1 MKLYSLK
8 GIYETYGISVP
19 MLKKLIYNKQIA
31 VTKVGN
37 KNFIMDDTI
46 EEYIT
51 KNTKEATNV

>member
-19 MLKKLIYNKQIA
+19 MLKKLISNKQIT

-37 KNFIMDDTI
+37 KNFILDDTI
-46 EEYIT
+46 HEYIN

>member
-8 GIYETYGISVP
+8 GIHETYGISVP